1 MDENSVKIKFYSLDG
16 KTVDVFSVKKND
28 IIDFD
33 KDIKT
38 NKNFND
44 ALKKVLKKDMKLL
57 ANKVINIVNEITK
70 KLAINGTILNDKLE
84 SDISKIDLIISDL
97 ENIISNLI
105 IEKNSIKIRF
115 FSSNKKEKKEKIKK
129 LENSIEYISKSLNDI
144 ISIKDE
150 YNKLDKR
157 NKDLEDLVFED
168 VKNDEEDET
177 DPLERTINFYM
188 SKNEKN

>member
-16 KTVDVFSVKKND
+16 KTVDVFNVKKND

-150 YNKLDKR
+150 YNKLDKI